1 VAFPD
6 RDELVRLPGYAGPAT
21 EELLGFVLCA
31 EQAGTQERL
40 RELRER
46 HEKLAGAFVEATT
59 PGMRAAIAKQA
70 GEVEEQITR
79 LSSGL
84 RPAADELREI
94 HREIEAAAVAVRRAE
109 TAMVEE
115 DYATLAQAAQALIE
129 RVDCEYETV
138 SFPSGY
144 SYSRLTGV
152 RITPRFGKP
161 ELRQVPRDREG
172 PLTSSRTQSPQ
183 GTVPQDET
191 PRPRCRSPTRRCTGR
206 RWRQP
211 SGS

>member
-1 VAFPD
+1 IFDVAFPD

-46 HEKLAGAFVEATT
+46 HERLTGAFVEAAT

-79 LSSGL
+79 LSPGL
-84 RPAADELREI
+84 RSAADVRREI

-109 TAMVEE
+109 AAMVM
-115 DYATLAQAAQALIE
+115 DRVPQPGLAQAG
-129 RVDCEYETV
+129 
-138 SFPSGY
+138 FP
-144 SYSRLTGV
+144 R
-152 RITPRFGKP
+152 
-161 ELRQVPRDREG
+161 LRQAADHRLAGDHERG
-172 PLTSSRTQSPQ
+172 AFQPQ
-183 GTVPQDET
+183 
-191 PRPRCRSPTRRCTGR
+191 RRHLA
-206 RWRQP
+206 P
-211 SGS
+211 